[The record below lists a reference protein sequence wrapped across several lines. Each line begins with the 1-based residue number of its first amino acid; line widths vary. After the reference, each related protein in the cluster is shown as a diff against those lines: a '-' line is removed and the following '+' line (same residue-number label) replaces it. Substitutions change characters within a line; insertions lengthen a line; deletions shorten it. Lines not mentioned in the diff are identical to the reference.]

1 LAGPDI
7 AAESMVTVPAIGSA
21 RSGASFGQED
31 SPAVLTLVRATPN
44 HPPLHHILTGAGYY
58 VWRATTA
65 AEAMAAGVREQ
76 NVGILICDLV
86 LPSGPGVEFF
96 TALRSKLPP
105 HRALVGIFMA
115 EAASINDVVMTL
127 RAGAVDFLGRRIA
140 PEHLLEAVRRAS
152 LIVRQRRTS
161 RMLAHEVGRLGHSAV
176 ALGAQLAAEIE
187 AERDEGTVEGAAA
200 FAERLPL
207 EVSAAGVHAR
217 SLLTRRQ
224 NQVTTALR
232 AQIIRQRAFGE
243 LASNSAA
250 WAMLLDLY
258 DKTLRNQSISV
269 SSLCLASGAPT
280 STALRRLD
288 ELVEGGLITREK
300 DTVDARRTLVS
311 LTDDARDR
319 MNAYLDAMA

>member
-1 LAGPDI
+1 LAGPD
-7 AAESMVTVPAIGSA
+7 VPAAPAATGSSRDNA
-21 RSGASFGQED
+21 PPEKQFGQED
-31 SPAVLTLVRATPN
+31 SPAILTLVRAVPN

-65 AEAMAAGVREQ
+65 AEALAAGLREQ
-76 NVGILICDLV
+76 NVGILLCDLM
-86 LPSGPGVEFF
+86 LPSGPGVEFLA
-96 TALRSKLPP
+96 TLRGKLPP

-115 EAASINDVVMTL
+115 EAASINDVITTM
-127 RAGAVDFLGRRIA
+127 RAGAVDFIGRGIA
-140 PEHLLEAVRRAS
+140 PDHLLEAIRRAER
-152 LIVRQRRTS
+152 IVQQQRMS
-161 RMLAHEVGRLGHSAV
+161 RMLAHEVGRLGHSAI
-176 ALGAQLAAEIE
+176 ALGQQLTAEIE
-187 AERDEGTVEGAAA
+187 AARGGGTLDGAAA

-207 EVSAAGVHAR
+207 EVSAASVHAR
-217 SLLTRRQ
+217 SLLNRRHG
-224 NQVTTALR
+224 QVTIALR

-288 ELVEGGLITREK
+288 ELVEGGLILREK

-311 LTDDARDR
+311 LTDEARDR